1 MVIGTI
7 PLVIAAATMEGA
19 TIIQALLITVGVI
32 AEEVGIEID
41 IETTHDHHT
50 AVADVVVQD
59 LVHIPLL
66 GVVQEVLTMII
77 GVDDAEAA
85 LILVIITTVGL
96 TDQSVHT
103 ISIPRH
109 QIRVTVSLSPWCLF
123 HLHLNPL
130 VLLICKWDSFLVSL
144 K

>member
-32 AEEVGIEID
+32 AEEVGIGID

-50 AVADVVVQD
+50 VVADVVVQD

-96 TDQSVHT
+96 TDRSVHT

-109 QIRVTVSLSPWCLF
+109 QIRVTVNLSPWCLF
-123 HLHLNPL
+123 PHLNPL